1 MVARRAEGG
10 VGAAAAVAED
20 GVDVAAVADG
30 GVAAAAVAAAAP
42 RVDDRVVVAFGV
54 VEVFVVRFVA
64 RGVLEEDDDVDG
76 VRRLRCLFASVLICV
91 MMLLTASSTPG
102 ACGHTG

>member
-1 MVARRAEGG
+1 M
-10 VGAAAAVAED
+10 
-20 GVDVAAVADG
+20 
-30 GVAAAAVAAAAP
+30 
-42 RVDDRVVVAFGV
+42 VAFGV
-54 VEVFVVRFVA
+54 VEVFLVRFVA

-76 VRRLRCLFASVLICV
+76 VRRLRCLFASVLICA